1 MTGVPQA
8 KPRSSQFQKARAIGW
23 EQESRCI
30 SQEIILLAVSDLAY
44 EFDVIVIQQRLDAVL
59 KIFQV
64 CGITFAATFNR
75 SPERRAISMASSK
88 PFSGETLPRN
98 ARYFPSPCLSV
109 RAFRGIP

>member
-1 MTGVPQA
+1 VVYSIYRTIGIFNDEASDPVFNHFGHRARPVGDDRRSRKP
-8 KPRSSQFQKARAIGW
+8 KPRSSQFKRLGPLDG

-64 CGITFAATFNR
+64 CGI
-75 SPERRAISMASSK
+75 
-88 PFSGETLPRN
+88 
-98 ARYFPSPCLSV
+98 Y
-109 RAFRGIP
+109 FRGNL